1 MAVSLLALAQ
11 DASKTGASNT
21 SGKNADLEK
30 VLAAA
35 NEQWLCAG
43 PYYKAKAQDCVVC
56 LAKTSYAYKMNA
68 LAQSSIRIRFSP

>member
-1 MAVSLLALAQ
+1 MTVSLLALAQ
-11 DASKTGASNT
+11 DASKKGASNT

-43 PYYKAKAQDCVVC
+43 PYY
-56 LAKTSYAYKMNA
+56 
-68 LAQSSIRIRFSP
+68 